1 MLNLTPFGT
10 TPTAGSPLVFES
22 GYDTSRESVY
32 SEIETFLAGPEGGI
46 GQPDGA
52 TITLGLR
59 DGPESAVAI
68 SGHSAV
74 APDRLF
80 HPLVSSA
87 PDDFVP
93 ERIQEVLVEVDSG
106 IHPDLND
113 ALQELEEADEDAEE
127 NGWPL
132 PSSSAYRNARTLL
145 PRLYRLS
152 PRRFSAYPL
161 FDGEIA
167 LDATTMSG
175 NSVVVICE
183 ADGSVL
189 CLVYIHRRGRRA
201 KYASASDLPDDFIR
215 EAFHDLTA
223 ADK

>member
-1 MLNLTPFGT
+1 MLNLILSGATRT
-10 TPTAGSPLVFES
+10 SGSPRAVES
-22 GYDTSRESVY
+22 GPGTFREPVY
-32 SEIETFLAGPEGGI
+32 PEIETFLADPEGGVA
-46 GQPDGA
+46 QPDGA
-52 TITLGLR
+52 VIALGLR
-59 DGPESAVAI
+59 DGSESAVAI
-68 SGHSAV
+68 TGHSAV

-80 HPLVSSA
+80 HPLLSSS
-87 PDDFVP
+87 PDYFVP
-93 ERIQEVLVEVDSG
+93 ERIQEVLVEVESG

-113 ALQELEEADEDAEE
+113 AFQELEEADEDAEE

-132 PSSSAYRNARTLL
+132 PSSSAYGNARALL

-152 PRRFSAYPL
+152 PRRFSVYPL

-175 NSVVVICE
+175 HSVVVICE
-183 ADGSVL
+183 ADGSIL
-189 CLVYIHRRGRRA
+189 CLVYIHRHGRRA